1 MKYTEIMV
9 RYGELSTKGKN
20 RNTFITRLASNVKKT
35 LVDFPHVR
43 VHADRDRMH
52 LLLNGEDSDVI
63 IPKLQKVFGIQNF
76 SPSIRVEKE
85 IEVIKAT
92 AQEMMREVYT
102 GKETFKIT
110 AKRSDHDFEQTSGEL
125 NLTLGNAIIDIFPE
139 IKAQMK
145 QPDINLRLEIRK
157 DGAFLSHETIQGAG
171 GLPVGTGGKGML
183 MLSGG
188 IDSPVAGYF
197 AMKRGVEIEAVHF
210 ASPPYTSEQALQKAK
225 DLTAKLA
232 PYVGSIQFIE
242 VPFTEVQEEIKK
254 SVPQGY
260 WMTITRRMMLRL
272 TDAIREARKGLIILN
287 GESLGQVA
295 SQTLQSM
302 VAINE
307 VTNTPI
313 IRPVATMDKLEI
325 IDIAQKI
332 DTFELAIQPFED
344 CCTIFAPPQPKTRPR
359 LDKVH
364 QYEARLDIDGMI
376 ERALAGLKLEEIVPE
391 AEQAADEFADFL

>member
-20 RNTFITRLASNVKKT
+20 RNVFITRLASNVKKA
-35 LVDFPHVR
+35 LIDFPHVR
-43 VHADRDRMH
+43 VHAYRDRMH
-52 LLLNGEDSDVI
+52 LLLNGEDSDII

-76 SPSIRVEKE
+76 SPSIRVEKDV
-85 IEVIKAT
+85 EVIKAM
-92 AQEMMREVYT
+92 AQDMMREVYT

-110 AKRSDHDFEQTSGEL
+110 AKRSDHDFIQTSGEL
-125 NLTLGNAIIDIFPE
+125 NLTLGNAVIDVFPE

-145 QPDINLRLEIRK
+145 NPDINLRVEIRR
-157 DGAFLSHETIQGAG
+157 DGAYLSYETVQGAG

-254 SVPQGY
+254 
-260 WMTITRRMMLRL
+260 
-272 TDAIREARKGLIILN
+272 KHFFCN
-287 GESLGQVA
+287 
-295 SQTLQSM
+295 
-302 VAINE
+302 
-307 VTNTPI
+307 
-313 IRPVATMDKLEI
+313 
-325 IDIAQKI
+325 
-332 DTFELAIQPFED
+332 F
-344 CCTIFAPPQPKTRPR
+344 
-359 LDKVH
+359 
-364 QYEARLDIDGMI
+364 
-376 ERALAGLKLEEIVPE
+376 
-391 AEQAADEFADFL
+391 